1 MGASGIAW
9 AYTLLSLK
17 QQGISGKKKKITT
30 LLKTPVLKTG
40 VLTQTNS
47 LYYSPM

>member
-30 LLKTPVLKTG
+30 LFSDVLKTG